1 MAWDSTRPVPW
12 QRMFKEWLIYG
23 ALMAVL
29 FLVLFR
35 DRGMSGIVAGLLLSL
50 PLFLIFGFVM
60 AKFGYQRK
68 SLKELRA
75 QPRPDRSKPKSPATP
90 SDAPRAR
97 PAPTSRTGGG
107 TSRRPGGSG
116 SKRKR

>member
-1 MAWDSTRPVPW
+1 
-12 QRMFKEWLIYG
+12 MFTEWLIYG

-35 DRGMSGIVAGLLLSL
+35 DRGLSGIVAGLLLSL
-50 PLFLIFGFVM
+50 PLFLLFGFVM

-75 QPRPDRSKPKSPATP
+75 QPRQTRPKSKSTSTSTGDAD
-90 SDAPRAR
+90 DAPRAR

-107 TSRRPGGSG
+107 TSRRPSGSG

>member
-12 QRMFKEWLIYG
+12 QRMIKEWLIYG
-23 ALMAVL
+23 AVMAVL

-50 PLFLIFGFVM
+50 PLFLIFGYVM

-68 SLKELRA
+68 SLKELRE
-75 QPRPDRSKPKSPATP
+75 QPRPERSRRRSTATAAT
-90 SDAPRAR
+90 DAPRPK

-107 TSRRPGGSG
+107 STRPGGSRP
-116 SKRKR
+116 KRKR

>member
-12 QRMFKEWLIYG
+12 QRMIKEWSIYG
-23 ALMAVL
+23 AVMAVL

-35 DRGMSGIVAGLLLSL
+35 DRSMSGIVAGLVLSL
-50 PLFLIFGFVM
+50 PLFLVFGFVM

-75 QPRPDRSKPKSPATP
+75 QPRPDRSRSTTTAN
-90 SDAPRAR
+90 DEPRAR

-116 SKRKR
+116 SRRKR